1 MRWRCKR
8 SEEVDRTPAAAQP
21 PPCPSYPG
29 CSNRHSH
36 VQGLFL
42 YTHVSLDLHTQKASL
57 CCCIC
62 TRTQGHATQY
72 SPDSFSI
79 LVDIPVG
86 TGQSVP
92 AAKRSEKSRLHLGGP
107 ASPFPCAC
115 STYMRV
121 CVCCVCV
128 CVCVCVQTTISLVI
142 RVWLGV
148 HNPLLPLLAQS
159 EFALVDMVIIHLCQP
174 PTPNSPDRAHTHMR
188 TQTHTP

>member
-1 MRWRCKR
+1 MCEQRHAREMRWRCKR

-92 AAKRSEKSRLHLGGP
+92 AAKRSEKSRLRLGGP

-128 CVCVCVQTTISLVI
+128 CVCVCVYKLQYHSSSASGSVYTTLSFPCWRSRSL
-142 RVWLGV
+142 RWL
-148 HNPLLPLLAQS
+148 
-159 EFALVDMVIIHLCQP
+159 
-174 PTPNSPDRAHTHMR
+174 TW
-188 TQTHTP
+188 